1 MWDLS
6 RRWINWNIW
15 DEPPSII
22 SQMKANMTDE
32 IEAAKKIL
40 LIDES
45 IVWLVNETNQTVFT
59 TIEELEFNDLKALHS
74 DLIWKRDK
82 VIELLEIT
90 SNPDKRNKLYS
101 SEEINLFLQ
110 SRSDYCELLVNWKL
124 DEKLGN
130 KKSNALA
137 LLFLFFS

>member
-32 IEAAKKIL
+32 IEAAKKVL

-59 TIEELEFNDLKALHS
+59 SIEELEFNDLKTLHS
-74 DLIWKRDK
+74 DLIWKKNK
-82 VIELLEIT
+82 VLELLEIT
-90 SNPDKRNKLYS
+90 SNPDKKNKLYS

-110 SRSDYCELLVNWKL
+110 SRRDYCELLINWKL
-124 DEKLGN
+124 DEKLRN
-130 KKSNALA
+130 KKVMH
-137 LLFLFFS
+137 

>member
-45 IVWLVNETNQTVFT
+45 IVW
-59 TIEELEFNDLKALHS
+59 
-74 DLIWKRDK
+74 
-82 VIELLEIT
+82 
-90 SNPDKRNKLYS
+90 
-101 SEEINLFLQ
+101 
-110 SRSDYCELLVNWKL
+110 
-124 DEKLGN
+124 
-130 KKSNALA
+130 
-137 LLFLFFS
+137 

>member
-32 IEAAKKIL
+32 IEAAKKVL

-45 IVWLVNETNQTVFT
+45 IVWLVNETNQTFFT
-59 TIEELEFNDLKALHS
+59 SIEELEFNDLKTLHS
-74 DLIWKRDK
+74 DLIWKKNK
-82 VIELLEIT
+82 VLELLEIT
-90 SNPDKRNKLYS
+90 SNPDKKNKLYS

-110 SRSDYCELLVNWKL
+110 SRRDYCELLINWKL
-124 DEKLGN
+124 DEKLRN
-130 KKSNALA
+130 KKVMH
-137 LLFLFFS
+137 

>member
-130 KKSNALA
+130 KKVMH
-137 LLFLFFS
+137 

>member
-32 IEAAKKIL
+32 IEAAKKVL

-45 IVWLVNETNQTVFT
+45 IVWLVNETNQTFFT
-59 TIEELEFNDLKALHS
+59 SIEELEFNDLKTLHS
-74 DLIWKRDK
+74 DLIWKKNK
-82 VIELLEIT
+82 VLELLEIT
-90 SNPDKRNKLYS
+90 SNPDKKDKLYS

-110 SRSDYCELLVNWKL
+110 SRRDYCELLINWKL
-124 DEKLGN
+124 DEKLRN
-130 KKSNALA
+130 KKVMH
-137 LLFLFFS
+137 